1 MRILPTLR
9 SFLRAALGR
18 RAFERDLDAELRF
31 HLAARV
37 DDLVARGLERS
48 EAEQRAR
55 SEFGDPLRWK
65 EAGREARGL
74 ALVDQAI
81 ADARYGYRSLFRQP
95 AFAAA
100 AISTLALAIA
110 SSTTMFAIA
119 DAVIFKPLPF
129 AESERLVWITS
140 VRTDRPDAPFTLPE
154 YLDYRER
161 NRTLTGLA
169 AYGNWSASVASE
181 SLTERLQGARLSAN
195 AFAVLGVQPAAGRLF
210 TDADD
215 RADAPAVVVISHRLW
230 QQRFGGAAD
239 VVGRQLRVNGL
250 PVHVAG
256 VLPRHFPLP
265 LQNIDMFKPLSPDR
279 DPLRQI
285 RSSTSFLR
293 FFGRLAP
300 GVDALEAQQELTA
313 ICVRLREEFPND
325 YVGKVAASVTPFAHA
340 IVGDLRA
347 TIVVLF
353 VAVVV
358 VLTAGIANLL
368 CLMLVRTNDRG
379 SEIAIRVAIG
389 ASQHRLTRQ
398 LAVEAL
404 SLTTLAGGIG
414 CLLAALALSTAT
426 FWAPASMPRLSEVR
440 LDGRALLFAGA
451 LTLGATVL
459 LTLAPLG
466 ALVRTRA
473 HHALRLASR
482 GSTGDKWN
490 QRIRHGLVVAEI
502 SAAVV
507 LLLATT
513 LVGREFARLQRVSPG
528 FTPDQVFQ
536 ARVSLPESYRL
547 PADLTRFHEAMLT
560 QLTAMPG
567 VRAAGLIS
575 SAPLSGVLASV
586 PFSVVG
592 ADQAPQPGRLPG
604 STFRVVTPGYLAAA
618 GTRVLRG
625 RGILDDDRA
634 HTQHV
639 ALVSEALA
647 DRYLG
652 ATPLGRQVMIDDN
665 NTGPRPVEVVGIV
678 ENVRHTSMDGAPGLD
693 VYIPL
698 AQSHPDGS
706 SFVRT
711 NQFWMIR
718 SDHGPAG
725 LNTMFVKALQAVDKD
740 AAVSGMGT
748 MRQGLEAWFAP
759 RRFSLSVFVAFA
771 LTSALLAV
779 SGVYGLVSY
788 AVGQRRR
795 ELALRMALGAAAGDV
810 RGLVLR
816 QVAGLGASGIVAGV
830 LVAVLARPLTHWL
843 VGDTAMDLVLAV
855 ATAGAVFMVVLLAGA
870 LPARRAGRIAPAT
883 ALKDG

>member
-1 MRILPTLR
+1 MLR

-31 HLAARV
+31 HLAARA
-37 DDLVARGLERS
+37 DDLVRRGADRPQAERQARLEL
-48 EAEQRAR
+48 
-55 SEFGDPLRWK
+55 GDPVRWK
-65 EAGREARGL
+65 EQSREAQGL

-110 SSTTMFAIA
+110 SSTTMFAMA

-129 AESERLVWITS
+129 EDAARLVWIMS

-169 AYGNWSASVASE
+169 AYANWSASVASE
-181 SLTERLQGARLSAN
+181 GLTERLQGARVSAN
-195 AFAVLGVQPAAGRLF
+195 AFAVLGVTPAAGRLF

-250 PVHVAG
+250 PVSVAG

-265 LQNIDMFKPLSPDR
+265 LPGIDMFTPLSPDR
-279 DPLRQI
+279 DPLRHV

-300 GVDALEAQQELTA
+300 GVGAVEAQQDLTA

-325 YVGKVAASVTPFAHA
+325 YVGKVAAGVTPLTNA

-358 VLTAGIANLL
+358 VLAACIANLL
-368 CLMLVRTNDRG
+368 GLMLVRTNDRG

-404 SLTTLAGGIG
+404 ALTTAAGAAG
-414 CLLAALALSTAT
+414 CVLAALAVSTAT
-426 FWAPASMPRLSEVR
+426 SWAPSSIPRLGEVR
-440 LDGRALLFAGA
+440 LDGRAMLFAGA

-482 GSTGDKWN
+482 GSTGDRWN
-490 QRIRHGLVVAEI
+490 HRIRHGLVVAEI

-507 LLLATT
+507 LLLATS

-536 ARVSLPESYRL
+536 ARVSLPQTYRS
-547 PADLTRFHEAMLT
+547 PADLARFHEAMLV

-604 STFRVVTPGYLAAA
+604 STFRVITPGYLAAA

-625 RGILDDDRA
+625 RGISDDDRA
-634 HTQHV
+634 TTQHV

-652 ATPLGRQVMIDDN
+652 ATPLGRQLMIDDN

-678 ENVRHTSMDGAPGLD
+678 ENVRHTSMEGAPGLD

-698 AQSHPDGS
+698 SQSHPDGVT
-706 SFVRT
+706 FVRT

-725 LNTMFVKALQAVDKD
+725 LDTNFVKALQAVDRD

-748 MRQGLEAWFAP
+748 LRQGLEAWFAP
-759 RRFSLSVFVAFA
+759 RRFSLLVFVVFA
-771 LTSALLAV
+771 LTTALLAV

-795 ELALRMALGAAAGDV
+795 ELALRMALGASVADV

-816 QVAGLGASGIVAGV
+816 QVAGLGVGGIVAGV
-830 LVAVLARPLTHWL
+830 LVAMLARPLTRWL
-843 VGDTAMDLVLAV
+843 VGDAAIDLALSVAIAGGVL
-855 ATAGAVFMVVLLAGA
+855 MIVLLAGA
-870 LPARRAGRIAPAT
+870 LPARRAGRIAPAV
-883 ALKDG
+883 ALKSD